1 MNLEDLRKLD
11 KKYAQAIADYLLKR
25 IESDECLK
33 EKLETTTKTL
43 KGCLAYVK
51 SEAKKQAEDNVAVI
65 MDSEVYEWAVH
76 YFLEDSLNNEP
87 KNEPKKETKVESKP
101 KKEETPK
108 VEEPVQTEKVET
120 LFGEEEITKEKK
132 KSTPKAPKVKKDIKE
147 DFQEQLTLFDF

>member
-11 KKYAQAIADYLLKR
+11 KKYAQAIADYLIKR

-51 SEAKKQAEDNVAVI
+51 SEARKQAEDSVAVV

-76 YFLEDSLNNEP
+76 YFLEDSLNN
-87 KNEPKKETKVESKP
+87 
-101 KKEETPK
+101 
-108 VEEPVQTEKVET
+108 
-120 LFGEEEITKEKK
+120 
-132 KSTPKAPKVKKDIKE
+132 
-147 DFQEQLTLFDF
+147 

>member
-43 KGCLAYVK
+43 KGCLAYIK
-51 SEAKKQAEDNVAVI
+51 SEARKQAEDNVAVI

-87 KNEPKKETKVESKP
+87 KKENKTESKP

-108 VEEPVQTEKVET
+108 VEELVQTEKVET

>member
-87 KNEPKKETKVESKP
+87 KKETKVESKP
-101 KKEETPK
+101 KKEEAPK

-132 KSTPKAPKVKKDIKE
+132 KSIPKAPKVKKDIKE